1 MNTQLDNLKAAW
13 IEYKNKTG
21 ETQVVTS
28 KKLGWA
34 SATLGL
40 YLNGRRQLTAEHA
53 AQVANLFHIDVTK
66 IVHGT
71 VAQVREIDIVA
82 TSSGNKPPQ
91 ATKKIRYES
100 GRMAIF
106 CDIPVLIE
114 GATLAVPAG
123 TTLLVAEPDAQ
134 RPDDRWPHMASRY
147 WVVQAPNKV
156 KIFLSETKPKV
167 RSGEKLFLLTSVL
180 TI

>member
-1 MNTQLDNLKAAW
+1 MQLAHLKAAW

-21 ETQVVTS
+21 ETQVATS

-40 YLNGRRQLTAEHA
+40 YLNGRRQMTAEHA
-53 AQVANLFHIDVTK
+53 AQISNLFNVDAAK
-66 IVHGT
+66 IIKGT
-71 VAQVREIDIVA
+71 IAQVREIDIIA
-82 TSSGNKPPQ
+82 TSSGNRPPQ
-91 ATKKIRYES
+91 KTKKLRYES

-114 GATLAVPAG
+114 GATLAIPAG
-123 TTLLVAEPDAQ
+123 TTLLVAEPDVQ
-134 RPDDRWPHMASRY
+134 RPDDRWPQMSSRY
-147 WVVQAPNKV
+147 WVVQTPNKV

>member
-21 ETQVVTS
+21 ETQVATS

-40 YLNGRRQLTAEHA
+40 YLNGRRPLTAEHA
-53 AQVANLFHIDVTK
+53 AQIANLFNVDAAK
-66 IVHGT
+66 IIHGT
-71 VAQVREIDIVA
+71 VANVREIDIVG

-91 ATKKIRYES
+91 KTKKMRYKS
-100 GRMAIF
+100 SRRGIF

-114 GATLAVPAG
+114 GATLAIPAG
-123 TTLLVAEPDAQ
+123 TTLLVAEPDVES
-134 RPDDRWPHMASRY
+134 PDDRWPQMSTRY
-147 WVVQAPNKV
+147 WVVQTPK
-156 KIFLSETKPKV
+156 KIKIILSDVRPKA
-167 RSGEKLFLLTSVL
+167 RSGEKVYVLTSALFV
-180 TI
+180 